1 MFRTAGPVAALPFG
15 ASPALLRHAVRA
27 LAVLIP
33 FLAAAGAPAEEP
45 PPTRTVALRVVDRLG
60 RPVADVS
67 ACLLP
72 ACTRLAAEA
81 SGDGLGVTLP
91 APAEG
96 AGPVRL
102 RLEAPGFLP
111 AEVDVPAAPSGA
123 LPVRMTAKGSVSAT
137 FLSLDER
144 QEGSLDVGLAPIVP
158 VAEVGVP
165 GPGKTFVEKRLTLP
179 KRPGRAKVAFDDVP
193 PGTWAL
199 VFSGPGIAAGMKA
212 LSVAGKPAD
221 AGTLGLTPGFAVE
234 GAVRD
239 DLGVPVRGARVLL
252 QESAS
257 FDDREAFLAE
267 AVAGDDGGFGV
278 PGVPAERPVLW
289 VVRAAGHMEAKGR
302 LGGETRLEVVLER
315 AQRVDG
321 RVIDADGAPV
331 RGAAVTVRYVR
342 ERSSRNHGRPIET
355 DEDGAFAFHREM
367 PDRTAVE
374 VKAEGFRTLKREL
387 EPLAEAGWPKET
399 SLGDLMLDPGR
410 SLRGRTVDGATGAA
424 VGGVDVKTTVAR
436 KEGSVVVLDEQRAT
450 TDAEGRFELSGL
462 PPEGPVTLAARATG
476 YAPKSLEVSEE
487 AEEVEVLLGKG
498 GRVEGRLCGRPHEL
512 ARSEVQME
520 RPGLGDPREGAQK
533 PDASGRFVFTGVEPG
548 RRTFARAWVYES
560 PLRPG
565 SWAMMMGGTR
575 GSVEVEEGRTVTLE
589 LGCAGIPFSG
599 LLLKE
604 GAPFANKVVVFTG
617 SGESAPDA
625 MTDGAGRFST
635 FATAP
640 GSYEPYT
647 DAVPPPGTTWAPV
660 SCDVPPGGLEGCLL
674 DLRTIPAKESR

>member
-1 MFRTAGPVAALPFG
+1 MSRTAGPVAALPCG
-15 ASPALLRHAVRA
+15 ASPVLLRRALRALL
-27 LAVLIP
+27 VL
-33 FLAAAGAPAEEP
+33 LTLSAASGLPAEEP
-45 PPTRTVALRVVDRLG
+45 PPTRSVALRVVDRLG
-60 RPVADVS
+60 RPVADASV
-67 ACLLP
+67 CLLP
-72 ACTRLAAEA
+72 ACTRLVAEA

-91 APAEG
+91 APVEG
-96 AGPVRL
+96 AGPARL
-102 RLEAPGFLP
+102 RLEAPGFAP

-123 LPVRMTAKGSVSAT
+123 LPVQLTAKGSVAAT
-137 FLSLDER
+137 FLALDER
-144 QEGSLDVGLAPIVP
+144 REGSLVVGLAP
-158 VAEVGVP
+158 VAAGRLA
-165 GPGKTFVEKRLTLP
+165 GPGKPFVEKRLTLP

-212 LSVAGKPAD
+212 VPVAGKPAD
-221 AGTLGLTPGFAVE
+221 AGTIGLTPGFAVE

-252 QESAS
+252 QEVAP

-267 AVAGDDGGFGV
+267 TITGDDGGFGV
-278 PGVPAERPVLW
+278 PGAPSERPIVW

-321 RVIDADGAPV
+321 KVVDAEGAPV
-331 RGAAVTVRYVR
+331 RGAAVAVRYVR
-342 ERSSRNHGRPIET
+342 ERSSRNHGRRIET
-355 DEDGAFAFHREM
+355 DEDGSFAFHREM

-374 VKAEGFRTLKREL
+374 VKAEGFRPLKREL

-399 SLGDLMLDPGR
+399 SLGELMLDPGR

-450 TDAEGRFELSGL
+450 TDADGRFELSGL

-487 AEEVEVLLGKG
+487 ADEVEVVLGKG

-512 ARSEVQME
+512 ARSEVQLE

-533 PDASGRFVFTGVEPG
+533 PDAAGRVVFTGVEPG

-575 GSVEVEEGRTVTLE
+575 GSVEVEEGRTVMLE

-599 LLLKE
+599 LLLRE
-604 GAPFANKVVVFTG
+604 GAPFASKVVVFTG
-617 SGESAPDA
+617 PGESAADA
-625 MTDGAGRFST
+625 MTDGVGRFST
-635 FATAP
+635 LAPAP
-640 GSYEPYT
+640 GTYEPYT
-647 DAVPPPGTTWAPV
+647 DAVPPPGLTWAPV
-660 SCDVPPGGLEGCLL
+660 SCDVPPGGLESCLL
-674 DLRTIPAKESR
+674 DLRTTPAREPR

>member
-1 MFRTAGPVAALPFG
+1 MSIIPSSTPARSRGSAVRDNTPSSVIPVL
-15 ASPALLRHAVRA
+15 ALLASLPAV
-27 LAVLIP
+27 AV
-33 FLAAAGAPAEEP
+33 EP
-45 PPTRTVALRVVDRLG
+45 SPPRLVALRVVDRLE

-72 ACTRLAAEA
+72 ACARLATETSGDVLRISLPA
-81 SGDGLGVTLP
+81 SG
-91 APAEG
+91 EG
-96 AGPVRL
+96 AGPARL
-102 RLEAPGFLP
+102 RLEAPRLAP
-111 AEVDVPAAPSGA
+111 VESDVPAEPAGTP
-123 LPVRMTAKGSVSAT
+123 LVRLAAKGSVNAT
-137 FLSLDER
+137 FLALDER
-144 QEGSLDVGLAPIVP
+144 REGSLVVGLAP
-158 VAEVGVP
+158 VAAGRLA
-165 GPGKTFVEKRLTLP
+165 GPGKPFVEKKVTLP

-212 LSVAGKPAD
+212 VPVAGKPAD
-221 AGTLGLTPGFAVE
+221 AGTIGLTPGFAVE
-234 GAVRD
+234 GSVRD

-252 QESAS
+252 QEIAP

-267 AVAGDDGGFGV
+267 AVAGADGGFGV
-278 PGVPAERPVLW
+278 PGVPSERPVLW
-289 VVRAAGHMEAKGR
+289 TVRAAGHMEAKGR

-331 RGAAVTVRYVR
+331 RGAAVTIRYVR

-374 VKAEGFRTLKREL
+374 VKAEGFRPLKREL
-387 EPLAEAGWPKET
+387 EPLVETGWPKES
-399 SLGDLMLDPGR
+399 SLGDLTLDPGR
-410 SLRGRTVDGATGAA
+410 SLRGRTIDGATGAP
-424 VGGVDVKTTVAR
+424 VGGVGVKTTVAR
-436 KEGSVVVLDEQRAT
+436 KEGRVVVLDEQRAT
-450 TDAEGRFELSGL
+450 TDADGRFELSGL

-487 AEEVEVLLGKG
+487 ADEVEVVLGKG
-498 GRVEGRLCGRPHEL
+498 GRVEGRLCGRSHEL

-520 RPGLGDPREGAQK
+520 RPDLGDPREGAQK
-533 PDASGRFVFTGVEPG
+533 PDAAGRFVFTGVEPG

-575 GSVEVEEGRTVTLE
+575 GSVEVEEGRTVMLE
-589 LGCAGIPFSG
+589 LGCSGIPFSG

-617 SGESAPDA
+617 PGESAADA

-635 FATAP
+635 FAPAP
-640 GSYEPYT
+640 ASYEPYT
-647 DAVPPPGTTWAPV
+647 DAVPPSGSSWAPI
-660 SCDVPPGGLEGCLL
+660 SCDVPPGGLAGCLL
-674 DLRTIPAKESR
+674 DLRAIPAKEAR